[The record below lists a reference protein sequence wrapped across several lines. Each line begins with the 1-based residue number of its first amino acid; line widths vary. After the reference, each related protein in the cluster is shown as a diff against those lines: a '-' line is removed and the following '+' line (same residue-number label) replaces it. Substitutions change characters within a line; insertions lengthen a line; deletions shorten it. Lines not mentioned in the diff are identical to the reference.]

1 MQVLLDTQVFLW
13 FVADSPRLKRRARKL
28 IGDAQRVFVSS
39 ASIWECCI
47 KIALGRLEV
56 DPAALVAGIE
66 GSGFDPLAIT
76 PRHALATATLPNLHK
91 DPFDRLLI
99 AQATTEG
106 LIFLTADRTLQGYSA
121 LVRRV

>member
-13 FVADSPRLKRRARKL
+13 FLADSRRLKRGARKL
-28 IGDAQRVFVSS
+28 IQEAQRVFVSS

-47 KIALGRLEV
+47 KIGLGRLDV

-66 GSGFDPLAIT
+66 ASGFDPLAIA
-76 PRHALATATLPNLHK
+76 PQHALATATLPNLHK
-91 DPFDRLLI
+91 DPFDRMLI
-99 AQATTEG
+99 AQAMTEG
-106 LIFLTADRTLQGYSA
+106 LVLLTADRTLVGYSA